1 VCIGLTLTDHIHL
14 GITAYAGL
22 SFHSLLDG
30 LAVSSTYNHP
40 DLGQVVLLAV
50 LFHKIPDAFALASLL
65 LLDRWSYRSIVE
77 WMALFAL
84 STPLSAVLT
93 WLVPVNA
100 ENSVIG
106 GAIALSAET
115 FLAVTTS
122 NVLPQIHRINGQR
135 RWPLIALLV
144 GLAVSWIGRM
154 AAG

>member
-1 VCIGLTLTDHIHL
+1 
-14 GITAYAGL
+14 
-22 SFHSLLDG
+22 
-30 LAVSSTYNHP
+30 
-40 DLGQVVLLAV
+40 
-50 LFHKIPDAFALASLL
+50 
-65 LLDRWSYRSIVE
+65 
-77 WMALFAL
+77 
-84 STPLSAVLT
+84 
-93 WLVPVNA
+93 VNA